1 MKLDI
6 EAQEQMVVKQWLALK
21 LQAEIEAGAIGY
33 EINGN
38 TQREK
43 RGPSGI
49 RPSGNKK
56 VKSTA

>member
-1 MKLDI
+1 MKLDN

-33 EINGN
+33 EINGK

-43 RGPSGI
+43 GGPSGS

>member
-21 LQAEIEAGAIGY
+21 LQAEIEARAIGY
-33 EINGN
+33 EIHGK

-56 VKSTA
+56 V

>member
-21 LQAEIEAGAIGY
+21 LQAEIEARAIGY
-33 EINGN
+33 EIHGK

-43 RGPSGI
+43 RGPSGS